1 MMIAGN
7 LWAVIEDTQKEF
19 GFWIAVRKEV
29 HRSFQRAFDL
39 SIDAVT
45 GCTIMGLRTTRFG
58 EKFYNPP
65 YTRQDSASINSP
77 DFGKGELTMFDSKTS
92 RRRRMQLGVGAAT
105 AGVVPVS
112 KPLAYASPVGAPHGD
127 F

>member
-29 HRSFQRAFDL
+29 HRSFRRAFDL

-65 YTRQDSASINSP
+65 YTRQDFCKHKSTHLISAKENLRCS
-77 DFGKGELTMFDSKTS
+77 
-92 RRRRMQLGVGAAT
+92 T
-105 AGVVPVS
+105 AKS
-112 KPLAYASPVGAPHGD
+112 HDAE
-127 F
+127 